1 MAANVSQI
9 SEGKAFKNE
18 NLILKL
24 NIIMKTKM
32 SNYRNCFA
40 LAYVLLVAVLFSLT
54 SCSEEKYPK
63 YSLTTIEF
71 IPDSLKVEHRKFIT
85 ETVRAASN
93 QMTGGDYEDVDET
106 IIQAERTADN
116 IFSSSVVGLRKEIDE
131 NYWNSLELKPNELNV
146 YEKKILDSL
155 VNSH

>member
-1 MAANVSQI
+1 
-9 SEGKAFKNE
+9 
-18 NLILKL
+18 
-24 NIIMKTKM
+24 MKTKM

-54 SCSEEKYPK
+54 SCNDEKYPK

-116 IFSSSVVGLRKEIDE
+116 IFSSSVIGLRKEIDE

>member
-1 MAANVSQI
+1 MLKST
-9 SEGKAFKNE
+9 KLTR
-18 NLILKL
+18 NLAKL
-24 NIIMKTKM
+24 M
-32 SNYRNCFA
+32 
-40 LAYVLLVAVLFSLT
+40 LVAVIFSLT

-71 IPDSLKVEHRKFIT
+71 IPDSLKAEHRKFIT

-116 IFSSSVVGLRKEIDE
+116 IFSSNIIGLRKKIDD
-131 NYWNSLELKPNELNV
+131 NHWNDLKLKPNELNV
-146 YEKKILDSL
+146 YEKKVLDSL

>member
-1 MAANVSQI
+1 
-9 SEGKAFKNE
+9 
-18 NLILKL
+18 
-24 NIIMKTKM
+24 MKTKM

-71 IPDSLKVEHRKFIT
+71 VPDSLKAEHRKFIT

-116 IFSSSVVGLRKEIDE
+116 IFSSNIIGLRKQIDKSV
-131 NYWNSLELKPNELNV
+131 WNDLELKPNELNV

>member
-1 MAANVSQI
+1 
-9 SEGKAFKNE
+9 
-18 NLILKL
+18 
-24 NIIMKTKM
+24 MKTKM

>member
-1 MAANVSQI
+1 
-9 SEGKAFKNE
+9 
-18 NLILKL
+18 
-24 NIIMKTKM
+24 MKTKN

>member
-1 MAANVSQI
+1 MITNT
-9 SEGKAFKNE
+9 KLTR
-18 NLILKL
+18 NLAKL
-24 NIIMKTKM
+24 M
-32 SNYRNCFA
+32 
-40 LAYVLLVAVLFSLT
+40 LVAVLFSLV
-54 SCSEEKYPK
+54 SCNEDKYPK

-71 IPDSLKVEHRKFIT
+71 VPDSLKAEHRKFIT

-116 IFSSSVVGLRKEIDE
+116 IFSSTVVGLRKEIDE
-131 NYWNSLELKPNELNV
+131 NYRSSLELKPNELNV

>member
-1 MAANVSQI
+1 MI
-9 SEGKAFKNE
+9 SNTKLTS
-18 NLILKL
+18 NLAKL
-24 NIIMKTKM
+24 M
-32 SNYRNCFA
+32 
-40 LAYVLLVAVLFSLT
+40 LVAVLFS
-54 SCSEEKYPK
+54 SCKNEVKYPN
-63 YSLTTIEF
+63 YSLTTIEY

-93 QMTGGDYEDVDET
+93 QMSGGDYEDVYET

-116 IFSSSVVGLRKEIDE
+116 IFSSNIIGLRKKIDD
-131 NYWNSLELKPNELNV
+131 NYWNDLELKPNELNV

>member
-1 MAANVSQI
+1 MI
-9 SEGKAFKNE
+9 SNTKLIR
-18 NLILKL
+18 NLAKL
-24 NIIMKTKM
+24 M
-32 SNYRNCFA
+32 
-40 LAYVLLVAVLFSLT
+40 LVAVLFSLV
-54 SCSEEKYPK
+54 SCNEDKYPK

-71 IPDSLKVEHRKFIT
+71 VPDSLKVEHRKFIT

-116 IFSSSVVGLRKEIDE
+116 IFSLSVVGLRKETDG
-131 NYWNSLELKPNELNV
+131 NSLELKPNELNV

-155 VNSH
+155 LNNR

>member
-1 MAANVSQI
+1 MLKST
-9 SEGKAFKNE
+9 KLTR
-18 NLILKL
+18 NLAKL
-24 NIIMKTKM
+24 M
-32 SNYRNCFA
+32 
-40 LAYVLLVAVLFSLT
+40 LVAVLFSLV
-54 SCSEEKYPK
+54 SCNGDKYPK

>member
-1 MAANVSQI
+1 M
-9 SEGKAFKNE
+9 FKN
-18 NLILKL
+18 
-24 NIIMKTKM
+24 TKQ
-32 SNYRNCFA
+32 YRN
-40 LAYVLLVAVLFSLT
+40 LAKLMLVAVLFSLV
-54 SCSEEKYPK
+54 SCNEDKYPK

-71 IPDSLKVEHRKFIT
+71 VPDSLKAEHRKFIT

-116 IFSSSVVGLRKEIDE
+116 IFSSTVVGLRKEIDE
-131 NYWNSLELKPNELNV
+131 NHWNSLELKPNELNV

>member
-1 MAANVSQI
+1 M
-9 SEGKAFKNE
+9 FKN
-18 NLILKL
+18 
-24 NIIMKTKM
+24 TKQ
-32 SNYRNCFA
+32 YRN
-40 LAYVLLVAVLFSLT
+40 LAKLMLVAVLFSLV
-54 SCSEEKYPK
+54 SCNEDKYPK

-71 IPDSLKVEHRKFIT
+71 VPDSLKAEHRKFIT

-116 IFSSSVVGLRKEIDE
+116 IFSLTVVGLRKEIDE
-131 NYWNSLELKPNELNV
+131 NYRNSLELKPNELNV
-146 YEKKILDSL
+146 YEKKFLDSL

>member
-1 MAANVSQI
+1 MLKST
-9 SEGKAFKNE
+9 KLTR
-18 NLILKL
+18 NLAKL
-24 NIIMKTKM
+24 M
-32 SNYRNCFA
+32 
-40 LAYVLLVAVLFSLT
+40 LVAVLFSLT

-71 IPDSLKVEHRKFIT
+71 IPDSLKAEHRKFIT

-116 IFSSSVVGLRKEIDE
+116 IFSSSIVGLRKEIDK

-146 YEKKILDSL
+146 YEKKIIDSL

>member
-1 MAANVSQI
+1 M
-9 SEGKAFKNE
+9 FKN
-18 NLILKL
+18 
-24 NIIMKTKM
+24 TKQ
-32 SNYRNCFA
+32 YRN
-40 LAYVLLVAVLFSLT
+40 LAKLMLVAVLFSLV
-54 SCSEEKYPK
+54 SCNEDKYPK

-71 IPDSLKVEHRKFIT
+71 VPDSLKAEHRKFIT

-106 IIQAERTADN
+106 IIQAEITADN
-116 IFSSSVVGLRKEIDE
+116 IFSSTVVGLRKEIDE
-131 NYWNSLELKPNELNV
+131 NYRNSFELKPNELNV

>member
-1 MAANVSQI
+1 M
-9 SEGKAFKNE
+9 FKN
-18 NLILKL
+18 
-24 NIIMKTKM
+24 TKQ
-32 SNYRNCFA
+32 YRN
-40 LAYVLLVAVLFSLT
+40 LAKLMLVAVLFSLV
-54 SCSEEKYPK
+54 SCNEDKYPK

-71 IPDSLKVEHRKFIT
+71 VPDSLKAEHRKFIT

-116 IFSSSVVGLRKEIDE
+116 IFSSSIVGLRKEIDE

>member
-1 MAANVSQI
+1 
-9 SEGKAFKNE
+9 
-18 NLILKL
+18 
-24 NIIMKTKM
+24 MKTKM

-40 LAYVLLVAVLFSLT
+40 LAYVLLVAVLFS
-54 SCSEEKYPK
+54 SCKNEVKYPI
-63 YSLTTIEF
+63 YSLTTIEYV
-71 IPDSLKVEHRKFIT
+71 PDSLKVEHRKFIT

-116 IFSSSVVGLRKEIDE
+116 IFSSNIIGLRKKIDD
-131 NYWNSLELKPNELNV
+131 NYWNDLELKPNELNV
-146 YEKKILDSL
+146 YEKKVFDSL

>member
-1 MAANVSQI
+1 M
-9 SEGKAFKNE
+9 FKN
-18 NLILKL
+18 
-24 NIIMKTKM
+24 TKQ
-32 SNYRNCFA
+32 YRN
-40 LAYVLLVAVLFSLT
+40 LAKLMLVAVLFSLV
-54 SCSEEKYPK
+54 SCNEDKYPK

-71 IPDSLKVEHRKFIT
+71 VPDSLKAEHRKFIT

-93 QMTGGDYEDVDET
+93 QMTGGDYEDVYET

-116 IFSSSVVGLRKEIDE
+116 IFSSTVVGLRKEIDE
-131 NYWNSLELKPNELNV
+131 NHWNSLELKPNKLNV

>member
-1 MAANVSQI
+1 MI
-9 SEGKAFKNE
+9 SNTKLTR
-18 NLILKL
+18 NLAKL
-24 NIIMKTKM
+24 M
-32 SNYRNCFA
+32 
-40 LAYVLLVAVLFSLT
+40 LVAVLFSLV
-54 SCSEEKYPK
+54 SCNEDKYPK

-71 IPDSLKVEHRKFIT
+71 VPDSLKVEHRKFIT

-116 IFSSSVVGLRKEIDE
+116 IFSSNVIGLRKKIDD
-131 NYWNSLELKPNELNV
+131 NYWNDLELKPNELNV

>member
-1 MAANVSQI
+1 MI
-9 SEGKAFKNE
+9 SNTKLTS
-18 NLILKL
+18 NLAKL
-24 NIIMKTKM
+24 M
-32 SNYRNCFA
+32 
-40 LAYVLLVAVLFSLT
+40 LVAVLFSLVY
-54 SCSEEKYPK
+54 CNEDKYPK

-71 IPDSLKVEHRKFIT
+71 VPDSLKVEHRKFIT

-155 VNSH
+155 LNSH

>member
-1 MAANVSQI
+1 
-9 SEGKAFKNE
+9 
-18 NLILKL
+18 
-24 NIIMKTKM
+24 MKTKM
-32 SNYRNCFA
+32 SNYWNCFA

-54 SCSEEKYPK
+54 SCSKEKYPK
-63 YSLTTIEF
+63 YSLTTIWF
-71 IPDSLKVEHRKFIT
+71 VPDSLKVEHRKFIT

-116 IFSSSVVGLRKEIDE
+116 IFSSNVIGLIKEIDD
-131 NYWNSLELKPNELNV
+131 NHWNDLKLKPSELNS
-146 YEKKILDSL
+146 YEKSILDSL

>member
-1 MAANVSQI
+1 MI
-9 SEGKAFKNE
+9 SNT
-18 NLILKL
+18 KL
-24 NIIMKTKM
+24 
-32 SNYRNCFA
+32 YRNSA
-40 LAYVLLVAVLFSLT
+40 KLLLVAVLFS
-54 SCSEEKYPK
+54 SCKKEAIKYPI
-63 YSLTTIEF
+63 YSLTTIEY

-116 IFSSSVVGLRKEIDE
+116 IFSSNIIGLTKEIDE
-131 NYWNSLELKPNELNV
+131 NYFNSLELKPNELNV

>member
-1 MAANVSQI
+1 MLKST
-9 SEGKAFKNE
+9 KLTR
-18 NLILKL
+18 NLAKL
-24 NIIMKTKM
+24 M
-32 SNYRNCFA
+32 
-40 LAYVLLVAVLFSLT
+40 LVAVLFSLT

-71 IPDSLKVEHRKFIT
+71 IPDSLKTEHRKFIT

-116 IFSSSVVGLRKEIDE
+116 IFSSSIVGLRKDIDK

>member
-1 MAANVSQI
+1 M
-9 SEGKAFKNE
+9 FKN
-18 NLILKL
+18 
-24 NIIMKTKM
+24 TKQ
-32 SNYRNCFA
+32 YRN
-40 LAYVLLVAVLFSLT
+40 LAKLMLVAVLFSLV
-54 SCSEEKYPK
+54 SCNEDKYPK

-71 IPDSLKVEHRKFIT
+71 VPDSLKAEHRKFIT

-116 IFSSSVVGLRKEIDE
+116 IFSSTVVGLRKEIDE

>member
-1 MAANVSQI
+1 MFQST
-9 SEGKAFKNE
+9 KLTR
-18 NLILKL
+18 NLAKL
-24 NIIMKTKM
+24 M
-32 SNYRNCFA
+32 
-40 LAYVLLVAVLFSLT
+40 LVAVLFSLV
-54 SCSEEKYPK
+54 SCNEDKYPK

-71 IPDSLKVEHRKFIT
+71 IPDSLKAEHRKFIT

-116 IFSSSVVGLRKEIDE
+116 IFSSSIVGLRKEIDE

-155 VNSH
+155 VNNQ

>member
-1 MAANVSQI
+1 
-9 SEGKAFKNE
+9 
-18 NLILKL
+18 
-24 NIIMKTKM
+24 MKTKI

-54 SCSEEKYPK
+54 SCSEERYPK

-85 ETVRAASN
+85 ETVKAASN

>member
-1 MAANVSQI
+1 MLKST
-9 SEGKAFKNE
+9 KLTR
-18 NLILKL
+18 NLAKL
-24 NIIMKTKM
+24 M
-32 SNYRNCFA
+32 
-40 LAYVLLVAVLFSLT
+40 LVAVLFSLT

-71 IPDSLKVEHRKFIT
+71 IPDSLKAEHRKFIT

-116 IFSSSVVGLRKEIDE
+116 IFSSSIVGLRKDIDK

>member
-1 MAANVSQI
+1 MI
-9 SEGKAFKNE
+9 SNTKLTS
-18 NLILKL
+18 NLAKL
-24 NIIMKTKM
+24 M
-32 SNYRNCFA
+32 
-40 LAYVLLVAVLFSLT
+40 LVAVLFSLV
-54 SCSEEKYPK
+54 SCNEDKYPK

-71 IPDSLKVEHRKFIT
+71 VPDSLKVEHRKFIT

-155 VNSH
+155 LNSH